1 MASGSLQT
9 CSGIEAGIEAAI
21 HSMRTIFNE
30 AESEAMLLVDAT
42 NAFNS
47 LEGFPDNS
55 CDGFMYAQYLLK
67 AST

>member
-1 MASGSLQT
+1 MLRRIVSKSVTRLLKKDIQMASGSLQT

-30 AESEAMLLVDAT
+30 AESEAMLLVNAT

-47 LEGFPDNS
+47 L
-55 CDGFMYAQYLLK
+55 K
-67 AST
+67 